1 MNENENVPVPEP
13 VLPPTE
19 AGPAGPA
26 DAVAPA
32 ASPADPPPEVSGGCG
47 CGCGGAGGPRGAGGH
62 VYAVGRVEARFP
74 DLGVEKELEQAVGRT
89 DTRGMTDGQAVHTVL
104 NEPANRYLA
113 RQMCWVLT
121 IGGIDA
127 YLLVPRDSAEVDL
140 LVETV
145 RPTPGAGDVDV
156 VIGTLGGLAP
166 PDRCNGLTLPQV
178 GFEQLYSFDTASFL
192 DRLPP
197 PDGIEDDAFR
207 ASAEEVLSRVTEL
220 TDNTGSTDRHR
231 AVNYLALRYPR
242 IYSAAAAQYA
252 KNCALTGVDTS
263 RSEVSRT
270 RTLID
275 VVFTYTDRT
284 TNVADRLAARVDV
297 TGMFP
302 FLAAPLSPYC
312 AH

>member
-13 VLPPTE
+13 VLPPPE
-19 AGPAGPA
+19 SARAGPA

-32 ASPADPPPEVSGGCG
+32 ASPADPPPEVSGGCGCG

-74 DLGVEKELEQAVGRT
+74 DLGVEKELEQAVGRA
-89 DTRGMTDGQAVHTVL
+89 DTHGMTDGQAVHTVL

-156 VIGTLGGLAP
+156 VIG
-166 PDRCNGLTLPQV
+166 
-178 GFEQLYSFDTASFL
+178 
-192 DRLPP
+192 
-197 PDGIEDDAFR
+197 
-207 ASAEEVLSRVTEL
+207 TEL

-302 FLAAPLSPYC
+302 FLAAPLSQYC
-312 AH
+312 VH